1 MMEALLRDVRM
12 GMRSLVRDKGF
23 AATVALTLLVC
34 VAANTAIFAIVNSV
48 LLRPLPVPEAERIL
62 LLSNRYPKAGVG
74 DLNQSSVADYY
85 DRRREMAAFEEQAL
99 FDTLG
104 RTLEIGGAAE
114 RVTGMISTPS
124 LFPLL
129 RVTPALG
136 RGFTPEEG
144 EEGAEQKVILS
155 HGLWQQLYGGERD
168 VLGRDLRLNG
178 VPHTVVGVMPAGFNF
193 MDPEVRFWIPAAFSA
208 EEKTEYH
215 SNNWYHVGRL
225 KAGASLQQAQEQV
238 DALNRANLER
248 MPQWKEILVNAGFHT
263 KVEPLQDLLVKE
275 IRGALYLLWGGAAFV
290 LLLGGLNIANVVL
303 ARLTLRRKEMATRLA
318 LGASRGQLVR
328 QLVVENVLLA
338 LAGGVAGV
346 AAGAALLEGL
356 ASLGLDQFPRA
367 GEVRIDA
374 TVVAM
379 ELALAAVVG
388 VLIGLAPMG
397 ETLRVQL
404 SGVLREDSRTGTGGR
419 GARLVRQSLVAGQ
432 IAIAFV
438 LLVGAGLLLASF
450 RELLAVNPGY
460 ETKGLL
466 TFSTSLPPARYPK
479 NSDTYATHRRIRE
492 AIRALPGVE
501 AVGGTGSIPLGA
513 SFNDSV
519 LIPENYEPKPGES
532 LISPRRLTVTPGY
545 FEAMGMGMAK
555 GRAFDERDT
564 ETSMPVVIVDERL
577 AERFWPGRDPI
588 DQRVYMPR
596 SPDDVLKPD
605 PNRRWLR
612 VVGVVKSVRLEDLA
626 GKGSPVGAYYF
637 PHAQDMQWFL
647 TYAIRT
653 GAAPESMVRAVRV
666 AVAQVDPELA
676 VFDVRTMEERA
687 ELSLAPRRTSMLL
700 AVGFGGLAL
709 FISAIGTY
717 GVLAYLISQRRRE
730 IGIRMAL
737 GSTRGGIVKLVF
749 REGAV
754 LLGVGVA
761 LGGAGA
767 FALRQA
773 VASELYGVQPL
784 EPSVLAGVAMLLV
797 TVTLAAC
804 LVPAR
809 RAVQVD
815 PVVVLSEQ

>member
-1 MMEALLRDVRM
+1 METLLRDMRI
-12 GMRSLVRDKGF
+12 GLRSLVRDKGF
-23 AATVALTLLVC
+23 AATVTVTLMVC

-48 LLRPLPVPEAERIL
+48 LLRPLPVPEADRIL
-62 LLSNRYPKAGVG
+62 LMSNEYPKAGVEG
-74 DLNQSSVADYY
+74 LNQSSVADYL
-85 DRRREMAAFEEQAL
+85 DRRREMPVFEEQAL
-99 FDTLG
+99 FDQVG
-104 RTLEIGGAAE
+104 RTLDIGGTAE
-114 RVTGMISTPS
+114 RVTGMMATPS

-136 RGFTPEEG
+136 RAFTAEEG
-144 EEGAEQKVILS
+144 EEGAERKVILS
-155 HGLWQQLYGGERD
+155 HGLWQQAYGGDRS

-193 MDPEVRFWIPAAFSA
+193 VFPEARFWIPAAFSA
-208 EEKTEYH
+208 EEKSAYH
-215 SNNWYHVGRL
+215 SNNWYHIGRL
-225 KAGASLQQAQEQV
+225 KPEGSLAVAQEQV

-248 MPQWKEILVNAGFHT
+248 MPQWKEILTNAGFHT
-263 KVEPLQDLLVKE
+263 TVEPLQDLLV
-275 IRGALYLLWGGAAFV
+275 RDVRAALYLLWGGAGFV

-303 ARLTLRRKEMATRLA
+303 ARLTVRRKEMATRLA
-318 LGASRGQLVR
+318 LGAGRRQLVR

-338 LAGGVAGV
+338 LAGGAAGV
-346 AAGAALLEGL
+346 ALGATLLQGL
-356 ASLGLDQFPRA
+356 AQFGLDQFPRA
-367 GEVRIDA
+367 GEVQIDA
-374 TVVAM
+374 AVVAV
-379 ELALAAVVG
+379 ELVLAVAVG

-404 SGVLREDSRTGTGGR
+404 TSVLREDSRTGTGGR

-460 ETKGLL
+460 QTQGLL
-466 TFSTSLPPARYPK
+466 TLSTSLPRGRYPK
-479 NSDTYATHRRIRE
+479 NTDTSSAHRRILE
-492 AIRALPGVE
+492 AIRAIPGVE

-513 SFNDSV
+513 GFNDSV
-519 LIPENYEPKPGES
+519 VIPENYEVKPGES
-532 LISPRRLTVTPGY
+532 VISPRRLTVTPGY
-545 FEAMGMGMAK
+545 FEAMGIGMAK

-564 ETSMPVVIVDERL
+564 ETSTPVVIVDERL

-588 DQRVYMPR
+588 DQRVYMPL
-596 SPDDVLKPD
+596 SPDDVVKPD
-605 PNRRWLR
+605 PNRRWIR
-612 VVGVVKSVRLEDLA
+612 VVGVVKSVRLEDLS

-637 PHAQDMQWFL
+637 PHSQDTQWFL
-647 TYAIRT
+647 TYAIKT
-653 GAAPESMVRAVRV
+653 GAAPESLVRAVRA

-676 VFDVRTMEERA
+676 VFDIRTMEERA
-687 ELSLAPRRTSMLL
+687 ELSLASRRTSMLL
-700 AVGFGGLAL
+700 ALGFGGLAL

-749 REGAV
+749 REGAA
-754 LLGVGVA
+754 LLGVGVI
-761 LGGAGA
+761 LGGVGA
-767 FALRQA
+767 VALRQA
-773 VASELYGVQPL
+773 VASELYGVRPL
-784 EPSVLAGVAMLLV
+784 EPSVLGGVAVLLV
-797 TVTLAAC
+797 LVTLAAC
-804 LVPAR
+804 FVPAR